1 MLLFF
6 KRAWSHEQL
15 TAFSQVNNLIY
26 SKLNTISD
34 GCSWALRTIRIIHV
48 YDHRR
53 SCWVALRCAHYTDC
67 CLVAHTN
74 INEGRLNNKN
84 SSLYDAIPVNSTTNY
99 HPPEMIIRF
108 NKHVFMITFITPV
121 CPLCSGNE
129 DFGYPSLFQILN
141 QKMNLPLLV
150 LVLSIV
156 FVSCISWTVLFSFS
170 ILHIIAY
177 EAQVLNIFFFF
188 IWIKADQ

>member
-15 TAFSQVNNLIY
+15 TAFRQVNNLIY
-26 SKLNTISD
+26 NKFNTISD
-34 GCSWALRTIRIIHV
+34 GCSWALTTIRIIHV
-48 YDHRR
+48 YDHVR

-67 CLVAHTN
+67 CLVHHTN
-74 INEGRLNNKN
+74 INEGRLNNTY

-99 HPPEMIIRF
+99 HLPEMIIRF
-108 NKHVFMITFITPV
+108 NKHVCMITFINPV
-121 CPLCSGNE
+121 CPLCSGNGGV
-129 DFGYPSLFQILN
+129 GYPSLFQILN
-141 QKMNLPLLV
+141 QKNNLPLLY

-177 EAQVLNIFFFF
+177 EAQLLKIFFF
-188 IWIKADQ
+188 